1 MRYSEELIE
10 EIRIKN
16 DIVDVISDYVKLQKK
31 GGSYF
36 GLCPF
41 HGEKTPS
48 FSVSAQKQMY
58 HCFGCG
64 VGGNVIT
71 FIMEY
76 ENYTFL
82 EAIKYLADKAG
93 ISLPEIEY
101 SKEAKQ
107 EADLRSQLLQ
117 INKEAAKYF
126 YYQLKSPK
134 GEIARAY
141 FAKRELT
148 DKTIQRFGLGYS
160 DKYSKSLYQYMK
172 SKGYK
177 TELLRQSGLFNT
189 DEKQGMY
196 DKFWNR
202 VIFPIMDVNH
212 RVIGFG
218 GRVLG
223 EGKPKYLNSPETKV
237 FDKSRNLYG
246 LNFARTSRKDYLII
260 CEGYMDVIAM
270 HQAGFDNAVASLGTA
285 FTSQQASLLKRY
297 TKEVLIIY
305 DSDEAGIRAAERAI
319 PILKDAGL
327 ATKVVDLS
335 PFKDPDEFMKNRG
348 AEAFEQRLKNAKN
361 SFLYQIENL
370 KRDIDMEDPKEKTDF
385 HNKVAD
391 RLLEFEE
398 ELERN
403 NYMEAVARE
412 HKIPYEE
419 LKKLVNKKALAGF
432 AGEKYQKP
440 KSGLHRKKEQ
450 ESAIEKAQKLMLTW
464 LVNYGKL
471 FEAVTPY
478 ISPEDF
484 TNDLYRQV
492 AQFLFDQYQ
501 KEGKVNPA
509 RILNHFPDKETQTR
523 ITSFFHSDFH
533 LESAEQKNQAITQ
546 VVIRIQKGGLDY
558 AFEHI
563 EDMNMEELKRLL
575 ERKKE
580 IENFERSGQLI
591 EANF

>member
-10 EIRIKN
+10 EIRMKN

-141 FAKRELT
+141 FARRELT

-172 SKGYK
+172 TKGYK
-177 TELLRQSGLFNT
+177 TELLHQSGLFNT

-370 KRDIDMEDPKEKTDF
+370 KRDIDMEDPGEKTDF

-403 NYMEAVARE
+403 NYMEAVVRE

-432 AGEKYQKP
+432 AGENYQKP

-464 LVNYGKL
+464 LVNYGEL
-471 FEAVTPY
+471 FEVVKPY

-591 EANF
+591 EVNF

>member
-10 EIRIKN
+10 EIRMKN

-141 FAKRELT
+141 FARRELT

-172 SKGYK
+172 TKGYK
-177 TELLRQSGLFNT
+177 TELLHQSGLFNT

-370 KRDIDMEDPKEKTDF
+370 KRDIDMEDPGEKTDF

-403 NYMEAVARE
+403 NYMEAVVRE

-432 AGEKYQKP
+432 AGENYQKP

-464 LVNYGKL
+464 LVNYGEL
-471 FEAVTPY
+471 FEAVKPY